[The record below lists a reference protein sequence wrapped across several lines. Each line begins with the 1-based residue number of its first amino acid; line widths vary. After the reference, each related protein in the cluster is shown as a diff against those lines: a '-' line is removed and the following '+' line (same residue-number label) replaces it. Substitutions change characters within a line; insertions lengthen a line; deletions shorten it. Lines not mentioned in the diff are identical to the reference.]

1 MNRTVT
7 LRSSSLV
14 ALLAVLA
21 SPVAGAR
28 AQEPDAKAQAPTP
41 ESVVAA
47 MRVQESAAQSIEL
60 ALETSGRLAGG
71 LTFTARGS
79 VRVLRAEQPDASAS
93 HMVVDYDFGDG
104 LSGRVESVETK
115 DGLLTLQQDP
125 TFGETFVRIDAVVMR
140 DLAWA
145 SAADAGADAPFQ
157 AGPRARSPIG
167 ADLFADLALRFD
179 LRVADKT
186 APEGVKG
193 VWWQGERKKA
203 DESAGNADLPLADRV
218 EAFVRD
224 GDYVL
229 MDVVYTQNG
238 EVVQRVRVTKATL
251 GTVMQLSSF
260 RIDAG
265 DKKPVDAKDHGPT
278 WQQIE
283 QVLQRA
289 SQKRNGELPP
299 SRR

>member
-1 MNRTVT
+1 MNRTAT
-7 LRSSSLV
+7 QPSSSLV
-14 ALLAVLA
+14 ALLAALA
-21 SPVAGAR
+21 LPFGGAL
-28 AQEPDAKAQAPTP
+28 AQEPDAKAQAPAP

-47 MRVQESAAQSIEL
+47 MRAQEAAAKSIEL

-71 LTFTARGS
+71 LTFAARGT
-79 VRVLRAEQPDASAS
+79 VRVLRAEQPEASAS
-93 HMVVDYDFGDG
+93 HTVVDYDFGDG

-125 TFGETFVRIDAVVMR
+125 TFGETFVRIDATVMK

-179 LRVADKT
+179 LRMADKP
-186 APEGVKG
+186 APEGMKG

-203 DESAGNADLPLADRV
+203 ADSADNTDLPLADRV

-224 GDYVL
+224 GDSVL
-229 MDVVYTQNG
+229 MDVVYTRNG
-238 EVVQRVRVTKATL
+238 EVVQRVHVTKAVL
-251 GTVMQLSSF
+251 GATMQASSF
-260 RIDAG
+260 RIEAG
-265 DKKPVDAKDHGPT
+265 GKKPIDAKDHGPT

-289 SQKRNGELPP
+289 SQKKNGELPP

>member
-1 MNRTVT
+1 MNRTAT
-7 LRSSSLV
+7 QPSSSLV
-14 ALLAVLA
+14 ALLAALA
-21 SPVAGAR
+21 LPFGSAR
-28 AQEPDAKAQAPTP
+28 AQEPDAKVQAPAP

-47 MRVQESAAQSIEL
+47 MRAQEAAAKSIEL

-71 LTFTARGS
+71 LTFAARGT
-79 VRVLRAEQPDASAS
+79 VRVLRAEQPEDSAS
-93 HMVVDYDFGDG
+93 HTVVDYDFGDG

-125 TFGETFVRIDAVVMR
+125 TFGETFVRIDATVMK

-145 SAADAGADAPFQ
+145 SSADSGADAPFQ

-179 LRVADKT
+179 LRVADKP
-186 APEGVKG
+186 APEGMKG

-203 DESAGNADLPLADRV
+203 ADSADNADLPLADRV

-224 GDYVL
+224 GDSVL

-238 EVVQRVRVTKATL
+238 EVVQRVHVTKAVL
-251 GTVMQLSSF
+251 GATMQASSF
-260 RIDAG
+260 RIEAG
-265 DKKPVDAKDHGPT
+265 GKKPIDAKDHGPT

-289 SQKRNGELPP
+289 SQKNNGELPP